1 MAIGD
6 IYKLSVLGTFGSG
19 HQWVMTHH
27 YRQVL
32 VTIVDTP
39 GEDLA
44 TQFESEVASVLA
56 QIISTNYVINTIEVR
71 QITGGLE
78 AYDLPLELPGEQ
90 VGEEL
95 PPQVCPLVKWATGLS
110 GRRNRGRSYFPAS
123 VEATQTAGELS
134 TAYKTAVQNVA
145 NAHLRLGESLAPTWE
160 KVIYGYPY
168 EGDLTATPPKPPRDE
183 NIALVTTAV
192 VRNNLAT
199 QRRRR
204 FGTGS

>member
-1 MAIGD
+1 MAVGD
-6 IYKLSVLGTFGSG
+6 IYKLSVLGTFGVG
-19 HQWVMTHH
+19 HMWVMTHH

-32 VTIVDTP
+32 GTIVDTP

-44 TQFESEVASVLA
+44 TQFEAEVAALLA
-56 QIISTNYVINTIEVR
+56 QIISTNYVINTLEVR

-78 AYDLPLELPGEQ
+78 AFDLPVELPGEHS
-90 VGEEL
+90 GEEL
-95 PPQVCPLVKWATGLS
+95 PPQVCPLVKWSTGLS

-123 VEATQTAGELS
+123 VETTQTAGEL
-134 TAYKTAVQNVA
+134 TTTFKTAVQNVA

-168 EGDLTATPPKPPRDE
+168 EGDPTSTPPKLPRAE
-183 NIALVTTAV
+183 NVALVTSAI

-204 FGTGS
+204 VGTGS